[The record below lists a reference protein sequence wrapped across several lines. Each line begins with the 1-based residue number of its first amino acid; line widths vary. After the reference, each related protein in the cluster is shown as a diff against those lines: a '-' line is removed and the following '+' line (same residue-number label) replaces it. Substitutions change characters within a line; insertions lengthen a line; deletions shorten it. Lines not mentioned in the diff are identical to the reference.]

1 MSELNPTCLNWI
13 PFGHLKPF
21 VGFEA
26 ISKNGIVSFTVLSN
40 SFEFKFRNLKN
51 EKNFYSHV
59 IYNLY

>member
-51 EKNFYSHV
+51 EKIF
-59 IYNLY
+59 L